1 MSIAWAI
8 FNSGRLLTN
17 IFGWIFY
24 VSVKARMIGG
34 HGSAVYHNLGTR
46 DYFYTVFSYLC
57 FYDSVDESTSADHR
71 TMSLCT
77 LNENYTVIH

>member
-1 MSIAWAI
+1 
-8 FNSGRLLTN
+8 
-17 IFGWIFY
+17 
-24 VSVKARMIGG
+24 MIGG

-57 FYDSVDESTSADHR
+57 FYDSVDEGTSAGHR
-71 TMSLCT
+71 TMSLCA